1 MNALTVQGQISPQY
15 IPEQRYYERFHIAHL
30 LAVTKW
36 GTGQIFEINHRGLSF
51 GCLYPHTF
59 QEQWTMDI
67 LDARGAHVRD
77 LQVEKIWETRS
88 GDTDLMSRFELIVGV
103 AFIKPNYKQIV
114 EINDLL
120 EDTEDSELRYPELL

>member
-1 MNALTVQGQISPQY
+1 MNTLTVQGQISPHY
-15 IPEQRYYERFHIAHL
+15 IPEQRHYERFHIAHL

-67 LDARGAHVRD
+67 LDARG
-77 LQVEKIWETRS
+77 EKIWETRS
-88 GDTDLMSRFELIVGV
+88 GENEFMNRFELVVGV
-103 AFIKPNYKQIV
+103 AFVKPNYKQIV

-120 EDTEDSELRYPELL
+120 EDSEPTDPRYPELL